1 MKKTWGTTAC
11 GLRKGRIFCKGQP
24 KLLRFRGNDG
34 FRLFEKNPAFRKRL
48 PRKKTVKTDRFE
60 KGKTDRKER
69 AETRRREKLLLKR
82 ETFAR
87 KEKERADGLF
97 RRRTEGEQNFRT
109 SKAPHETLLRRSGN
123 GFCIGKYPKQQAF
136 LVILLIW
143 GDMMAEEAINNN
155 SSVQEQWGQICSQ
168 LKVEV
173 GETAFD
179 SWLKPL
185 TPGAFNDGIMN
196 ICVPTRFM
204 RNWVITHYSDRI
216 HKIWEKKNP
225 AIKSVNFVVQAVQDE
240 SKGLYNPSCRSL
252 LKKISSSPA
261 PQNIYQSGL
270 NSVLANSNE
279 FQANTDQSLSVPL
292 NPQYTFDN
300 FVVGKTNEFAY
311 AAARKVAESRNVSF
325 NPLFLYSGV
334 GLGKTHLMHAIAWH
348 IKQQDPTR
356 NIVYLSA
363 EKFMY
368 KFVRALRY
376 KDTTAFKEQFRSVD
390 VLMVDDVQFMGGK
403 DTTQEEFFYTF
414 NSLIEEGRQI
424 IISADKSPAD
434 LEGIEARLKSRLGCG
449 LVADIHPTDFDLRI
463 GILENKARQLGIE
476 LPQKVSE
483 FLASKITSNIREL
496 EGALRRVIAHSQLL
510 SDKEIT
516 LDMTQ
521 DVLKDMLRS
530 YDKRTTIDEIQKK
543 VAEHF
548 NISVKEMQSS
558 RRARTVARPRQ
569 IAMYLAKQLTSRS
582 LPEIGRKFDRDH
594 TTVMH
599 AVRKVEE
606 LILEDASLAENVDA
620 LRRILEA

>member
-1 MKKTWGTTAC
+1 
-11 GLRKGRIFCKGQP
+11 
-24 KLLRFRGNDG
+24 
-34 FRLFEKNPAFRKRL
+34 
-48 PRKKTVKTDRFE
+48 
-60 KGKTDRKER
+60 
-69 AETRRREKLLLKR
+69 
-82 ETFAR
+82 
-87 KEKERADGLF
+87 
-97 RRRTEGEQNFRT
+97 
-109 SKAPHETLLRRSGN
+109 
-123 GFCIGKYPKQQAF
+123 
-136 LVILLIW
+136 
-143 GDMMAEEAINNN
+143 MAEEALLDTEN
-155 SSVQEQWGQICSQ
+155 SVQDQWGQICSQ
-168 LKVEV
+168 LKGEV
-173 GETAFD
+173 GETAFE

-185 TPGAFNDGIMN
+185 TPGSFNNGVMN

-204 RNWVITHYSDRI
+204 RNWVITHYSERI

-225 AIKSVNFVVQAVQDE
+225 AIREINFVVQAVQE
-240 SKGLYNPSCRSL
+240 NGAASAGTGMYTPSCRSL

-261 PQNIYQSGL
+261 PQNIYQSGINSL
-270 NSVLANSNE
+270 NANNNE
-279 FQANTDQSLSVPL
+279 FIAGNTDQSISVPL
-292 NPQYTFDN
+292 NPQFTFDN

-390 VLMVDDVQFMGGK
+390 VLMVDDVQFMGVK
-403 DTTQEEFFYTF
+403 YTTQEEFFYTF

-434 LEGIEARLKSRLGCG
+434 LEGIETRLRSRLGCG

-463 GILENKARQLGIE
+463 GILENKARQLGVE

-483 FLASKITSNIREL
+483 FLAQKITSNIREL
-496 EGALRRVIAHSQLL
+496 EGALRRVVAHSQLL

-543 VAEHF
+543 VAEYF

-606 LILEDASLAENVDA
+606 LVLEDSSLAENVDT

>member
-1 MKKTWGTTAC
+1 
-11 GLRKGRIFCKGQP
+11 
-24 KLLRFRGNDG
+24 
-34 FRLFEKNPAFRKRL
+34 
-48 PRKKTVKTDRFE
+48 
-60 KGKTDRKER
+60 
-69 AETRRREKLLLKR
+69 
-82 ETFAR
+82 
-87 KEKERADGLF
+87 
-97 RRRTEGEQNFRT
+97 
-109 SKAPHETLLRRSGN
+109 
-123 GFCIGKYPKQQAF
+123 
-136 LVILLIW
+136 
-143 GDMMAEEAINNN
+143 MAEEALLDTE
-155 SSVQEQWGQICSQ
+155 SSVQDQWGQICSQ
-168 LKVEV
+168 LKNEV
-173 GETAFD
+173 GETAFE

-185 TPGAFNDGIMN
+185 TPGTFNNGVMN

-204 RNWVITHYSDRI
+204 RNWVITHYSERI

-225 AIKSVNFVVQAVQDE
+225 AIREVNFVVQAIQEGGVATA
-240 SKGLYNPSCRSL
+240 GTGMYTPSCRSL

-261 PQNIYQSGL
+261 PQNIYQSGVNSL
-270 NSVLANSNE
+270 NANSNE
-279 FQANTDQSLSVPL
+279 FVAGNTDQSLSVPL
-292 NPQYTFDN
+292 NPQFTFDN

-368 KFVRALRY
+368 HFLTALRY
-376 KDTTAFKEQFRSVD
+376 KDTTHFKEQFRSVD

-434 LEGIEARLKSRLGCG
+434 LEGIETRLRSRLGCG

-463 GILENKARQLGIE
+463 GILENKARQLGVE

-483 FLASKITSNIREL
+483 FLAQKITSNIREL
-496 EGALRRVIAHSQLL
+496 EGALRRVVAHSQLL

-543 VAEHF
+543 VAEYF

-606 LILEDASLAENVDA
+606 LVLEDSSLAENVDT

>member
-1 MKKTWGTTAC
+1 
-11 GLRKGRIFCKGQP
+11 
-24 KLLRFRGNDG
+24 
-34 FRLFEKNPAFRKRL
+34 
-48 PRKKTVKTDRFE
+48 
-60 KGKTDRKER
+60 
-69 AETRRREKLLLKR
+69 
-82 ETFAR
+82 
-87 KEKERADGLF
+87 
-97 RRRTEGEQNFRT
+97 
-109 SKAPHETLLRRSGN
+109 
-123 GFCIGKYPKQQAF
+123 
-136 LVILLIW
+136 
-143 GDMMAEEAINNN
+143 MAEEAIVNDT
-155 SSVQEQWGQICSQ
+155 SVLDQWGQICDQ
-168 LKVEV
+168 LKVEI
-173 GETAFD
+173 GEIAFD
-179 SWLKPL
+179 SWVKPL
-185 TPGAFNDGIMN
+185 TIGSFNEGTMN

-204 RNWVITHYSDRI
+204 RNWVITNYSDRI

-225 AIKSVNFVVQAVQDE
+225 AIKNINFVVQSAQE
-240 SKGLYNPSCRSL
+240 AASGTPTKGLYNPTCRSL
-252 LKKISSSPA
+252 LKKISSSPM
-261 PQNIYQSGL
+261 PQNIYQSGI
-270 NSVLANSNE
+270 NSVVANANE
-279 FQANTDQSLSVPL
+279 GSLNDSLSVPL

-311 AAARKVAESRNVSF
+311 AAARKVAESRNISF

-348 IKQQDPTR
+348 IKQQDPSR

-449 LVADIHPTDFDLRI
+449 LVADIHPTDFDLRMD
-463 GILENKARQLGIE
+463 ILNSKARQLGLE
-476 LPQKVSE
+476 LPQKVAE
-483 FLASKITSNIREL
+483 FLATKITSNIREL

-510 SDKEIT
+510 SNHEIT

-521 DVLKDMLRS
+521 DILKDMLRS
-530 YDKRTTIDEIQKK
+530 FDKRTTIDEIQKK

-606 LILEDASLAENVDA
+606 LILEDVSLAENVET
-620 LRRILEA
+620 LRRVLEA

>member
-1 MKKTWGTTAC
+1 
-11 GLRKGRIFCKGQP
+11 
-24 KLLRFRGNDG
+24 
-34 FRLFEKNPAFRKRL
+34 
-48 PRKKTVKTDRFE
+48 
-60 KGKTDRKER
+60 
-69 AETRRREKLLLKR
+69 
-82 ETFAR
+82 
-87 KEKERADGLF
+87 
-97 RRRTEGEQNFRT
+97 
-109 SKAPHETLLRRSGN
+109 
-123 GFCIGKYPKQQAF
+123 
-136 LVILLIW
+136 
-143 GDMMAEEAINNN
+143 MAEEAIINNN
-155 SSVQEQWGQICSQ
+155 SVQDQWGQICSQ
-168 LKVEV
+168 LKTEV

-185 TPGAFNDGIMN
+185 TLGSFNDGVMN

-204 RNWVITHYSDRI
+204 RNWVITHYSERI

-225 AIKSVNFVVQAVQDE
+225 DIKSVNFVVQAVNDDG
-240 SKGLYNPSCRSL
+240 KGLYSPTCRSL
-252 LKKISSSPA
+252 LKKITTTPSPA
-261 PQNIYQSGL
+261 HIYQSGMS
-270 NSVLANSNE
+270 SVMANSAENLV
-279 FQANTDQSLSVPL
+279 NSDPLSVPL

-449 LVADIHPTDFDLRI
+449 LVADIHPTDFDLRM
-463 GILENKARQLGIE
+463 GILQNKAKQLGVE
-476 LPQKVSE
+476 VPTKVCE
-483 FLASKITSNIREL
+483 FLAQKITSNIREL

-530 YDKRTTIDEIQKK
+530 YDRRTTIDEIQKK

-606 LILEDASLAENVDA
+606 LILEDKSLAEDVDA
-620 LRRILEA
+620 LRRVLEA

>member
-1 MKKTWGTTAC
+1 
-11 GLRKGRIFCKGQP
+11 
-24 KLLRFRGNDG
+24 
-34 FRLFEKNPAFRKRL
+34 
-48 PRKKTVKTDRFE
+48 
-60 KGKTDRKER
+60 
-69 AETRRREKLLLKR
+69 
-82 ETFAR
+82 
-87 KEKERADGLF
+87 
-97 RRRTEGEQNFRT
+97 
-109 SKAPHETLLRRSGN
+109 
-123 GFCIGKYPKQQAF
+123 
-136 LVILLIW
+136 
-143 GDMMAEEAINNN
+143 MAEQAINDLE
-155 SSVQEQWGQICSQ
+155 SIQDQWNQICSQ
-168 LKVEV
+168 LKSEV
-173 GETAFD
+173 GDVAFD

-185 TPGAFNDGIMN
+185 TPGSFANGVMN

-204 RNWVITHYSDRI
+204 RNWVTTHYSDRI
-216 HKIWEKKNP
+216 HEIWEKKNP
-225 AIKSVNFVVQAVQDE
+225 EIKSINFIVQAIQE
-240 SKGLYNPSCRSL
+240 GGQGLYSKSCRSL
-252 LKKISSSPA
+252 LKKISTSPT
-261 PQNIYQSGL
+261 PTNVYQSGISSL
-270 NSVLANSNE
+270 LANNND
-279 FQANTDQSLSVPL
+279 FVLGQDQSLSVPL
-292 NPQYTFDN
+292 NPQYTFEN

-311 AAARKVAESRNVSF
+311 AAARKVAESRNISF

-403 DTTQEEFFYTF
+403 DMTQKEFFYTF

-434 LEGIEARLKSRLGCG
+434 LDGIEVRLRSRLGCG

-483 FLASKITSNIREL
+483 FLAQKITSNIREL

-543 VAEHF
+543 VAEFF

-606 LILEDASLAENVDA
+606 LIVEDATLAENVEA
-620 LRRILEA
+620 LRRALDA

>member
-1 MKKTWGTTAC
+1 
-11 GLRKGRIFCKGQP
+11 
-24 KLLRFRGNDG
+24 
-34 FRLFEKNPAFRKRL
+34 
-48 PRKKTVKTDRFE
+48 
-60 KGKTDRKER
+60 
-69 AETRRREKLLLKR
+69 
-82 ETFAR
+82 
-87 KEKERADGLF
+87 
-97 RRRTEGEQNFRT
+97 
-109 SKAPHETLLRRSGN
+109 
-123 GFCIGKYPKQQAF
+123 
-136 LVILLIW
+136 
-143 GDMMAEEAINNN
+143 MAEEAYNN
-155 SSVQEQWGQICSQ
+155 SSVQDQWSQICDQ
-168 LKVEV
+168 LKVEFGDV
-173 GETAFD
+173 AFD

-185 TPGAFNDGIMN
+185 SLGTVNDGVVN
-196 ICVPTRFM
+196 VCVPTRFM
-204 RNWVITHYSDRI
+204 RNWVIAHYSDQI
-216 HKIWEKKNP
+216 HKIWERKNP
-225 AIKSVNFVVQAVQDE
+225 NIKQVNFVVQATQE
-240 SKGLYNPSCRSL
+240 AQTISRIETPTSAFNSSCRSL
-252 LKKISSSPA
+252 LKKISSSPIA
-261 PQNIYQSGL
+261 QNIYQSGGAAL
-270 NSVLANSNE
+270 NSGE
-279 FQANTDQSLSVPL
+279 FVNGDTSLSVPL

-311 AAARKVAESRNVSF
+311 AAARKVAESRNISF

-376 KDTTAFKEQFRSVD
+376 KDTAAFKEQFRSVD

-403 DTTQEEFFYTF
+403 DSTQEEFFYTF

-424 IISADKSPAD
+424 IISADKSPSD

-463 GILENKARQLGIE
+463 GILNKKAQQLGVQ
-476 LPQKVSE
+476 LPEQVAE
-483 FLASKITSNIREL
+483 FLAQKITSNIREL
-496 EGALRRVIAHSQLL
+496 EGALRRIAAHSQLL
-510 SDKEIT
+510 SDHEIT

-543 VAEHF
+543 VAEYF

-569 IAMYLAKQLTSRS
+569 VAMYLAKQLTSRS

-606 LILEDASLAENVDA
+606 LVLEDSSLAENVNA

>member
-1 MKKTWGTTAC
+1 
-11 GLRKGRIFCKGQP
+11 
-24 KLLRFRGNDG
+24 
-34 FRLFEKNPAFRKRL
+34 
-48 PRKKTVKTDRFE
+48 
-60 KGKTDRKER
+60 
-69 AETRRREKLLLKR
+69 
-82 ETFAR
+82 
-87 KEKERADGLF
+87 
-97 RRRTEGEQNFRT
+97 
-109 SKAPHETLLRRSGN
+109 
-123 GFCIGKYPKQQAF
+123 
-136 LVILLIW
+136 
-143 GDMMAEEAINNN
+143 MAEQAIL
-155 SSVQEQWGQICSQ
+155 STDLVQDEWGQICSQ
-168 LKVEV
+168 LKTEV
-173 GETAFD
+173 GDTAFE

-185 TPGAFNDGIMN
+185 TPGSFNDGVMN

-225 AIKSVNFVVQAVQDE
+225 AIKSVNFVVSAVQE
-240 SKGLYNPSCRSL
+240 EGHGLYTPSCRSL
-252 LKKISSSPA
+252 LKKISSSPT

-270 NSVLANSNE
+270 SAVNANGNE
-279 FQANTDQSLSVPL
+279 AFNANESLSVPL

-348 IKQQDPTR
+348 IKQQDPSR

-424 IISADKSPAD
+424 IISADKSPSD

-463 GILENKARQLGIE
+463 GILENKARQMGIE
-476 LPQKVSE
+476 LPNRVAE

-496 EGALRRVIAHSQLL
+496 EGALRRVVAHSQLL

-516 LDMTQ
+516 IDMTQ

-620 LRRILEA
+620 LRRALEA

>member
-1 MKKTWGTTAC
+1 
-11 GLRKGRIFCKGQP
+11 
-24 KLLRFRGNDG
+24 
-34 FRLFEKNPAFRKRL
+34 
-48 PRKKTVKTDRFE
+48 
-60 KGKTDRKER
+60 
-69 AETRRREKLLLKR
+69 
-82 ETFAR
+82 
-87 KEKERADGLF
+87 
-97 RRRTEGEQNFRT
+97 
-109 SKAPHETLLRRSGN
+109 
-123 GFCIGKYPKQQAF
+123 
-136 LVILLIW
+136 
-143 GDMMAEEAINNN
+143 MAEEAIVNDA
-155 SSVQEQWGQICSQ
+155 SVLDQWGQICDQ
-168 LKVEV
+168 LRTEV

-185 TPGAFNDGIMN
+185 TIGSFSDGTMN

-204 RNWVITHYSDRI
+204 RNWVITNYSDRI

-225 AIKSVNFVVQAVQDE
+225 AIKNINFIVQAGQE
-240 SKGLYNPSCRSL
+240 SSISTNKGLYNPTCRSL
-252 LKKISSSPA
+252 LKKISSSPM
-261 PQNIYQSGL
+261 PQNIYQSGV
-270 NSVLANSNE
+270 NSVV
-279 FQANTDQSLSVPL
+279 ANTNEGSLNDSLSVPL

-348 IKQQDPTR
+348 IKQQDPSR

-449 LVADIHPTDFDLRI
+449 LVADIHPTDFDLRM
-463 GILENKARQLGIE
+463 GILNSKAKQLGLE
-476 LPQKVSE
+476 LPQKVAE
-483 FLASKITSNIREL
+483 FLATKITSNIREL

-510 SDKEIT
+510 SNHEIT

-521 DVLKDMLRS
+521 DILKDMLRS
-530 YDKRTTIDEIQKK
+530 FDKRTTIDEIQKK
-543 VAEHF
+543 VAEYF

-606 LILEDASLAENVDA
+606 LIMEDISLAENVEA
-620 LRRILEA
+620 LRRTLEA

>member
-1 MKKTWGTTAC
+1 M
-11 GLRKGRIFCKGQP
+11 
-24 KLLRFRGNDG
+24 
-34 FRLFEKNPAFRKRL
+34 
-48 PRKKTVKTDRFE
+48 
-60 KGKTDRKER
+60 
-69 AETRRREKLLLKR
+69 
-82 ETFAR
+82 
-87 KEKERADGLF
+87 
-97 RRRTEGEQNFRT
+97 GEQAISN
-109 SKAPHETLLRRSGN
+109 ETN
-123 GFCIGKYPKQQAF
+123 
-136 LVILLIW
+136 
-143 GDMMAEEAINNN
+143 M
-155 SSVQEQWGQICSQ
+155 VQDQWGQICNQ
-168 LKVEV
+168 LKTEV
-173 GETAFD
+173 GDTAFD

-185 TPGAFNDGIMN
+185 TLGSFNDGVMN

-216 HKIWEKKNP
+216 HKIWGKKNSE
-225 AIKSVNFVVQAVQDE
+225 IKTVNFVVQSIQEE
-240 SKGLYNPSCRSL
+240 SKGLYNPACRSL
-252 LKKISSSPA
+252 LKKITSTPA
-261 PQNIYQSGL
+261 PQNIYQS
-270 NSVLANSNE
+270 NTSSNSNSFASNNNNLSTNSE
-279 FQANTDQSLSVPL
+279 YQSLSVPL
-292 NPQYTFDN
+292 NPQFTFDN

-334 GLGKTHLMHAIAWH
+334 GLGKTHLMHAIAHH
-348 IKQQDPTR
+348 IKEQDPTR

-434 LEGIEARLKSRLGCG
+434 LEGIENRLKSRLGCG

-463 GILENKARQLGIE
+463 GILQNKARQLGVE
-476 LPQKVSE
+476 LPQKVCE
-483 FLASKITSNIREL
+483 FLASKISSNIREL
-496 EGALRRVIAHSQLL
+496 EGALRRVVAHSQLL
-510 SDKEIT
+510 SGKEIT
-516 LDMTQ
+516 LEMTQ

-530 YDKRTTIDEIQKK
+530 FDKRTTIDEIQKK

-548 NISVKEMQSS
+548 NISVKEMQSA

-606 LILEDASLAENVDA
+606 LILEDSSLAEDVDT
-620 LRRILEA
+620 LRRNLEG

>member
-1 MKKTWGTTAC
+1 
-11 GLRKGRIFCKGQP
+11 
-24 KLLRFRGNDG
+24 
-34 FRLFEKNPAFRKRL
+34 
-48 PRKKTVKTDRFE
+48 
-60 KGKTDRKER
+60 
-69 AETRRREKLLLKR
+69 
-82 ETFAR
+82 
-87 KEKERADGLF
+87 
-97 RRRTEGEQNFRT
+97 
-109 SKAPHETLLRRSGN
+109 
-123 GFCIGKYPKQQAF
+123 
-136 LVILLIW
+136 
-143 GDMMAEEAINNN
+143 MAEEAIVNDT
-155 SSVQEQWGQICSQ
+155 SVLDQWGQICEQ
-168 LKVEV
+168 LRVEV

-185 TPGAFNDGIMN
+185 TIGSFNDGTMN

-204 RNWVITHYSDRI
+204 RNWVITNYSDRI

-225 AIKSVNFVVQAVQDE
+225 AIKNINFVVQAGSDTAS
-240 SKGLYNPSCRSL
+240 SKGLYAPACRSL
-252 LKKISSSPA
+252 LKKISSSPM
-261 PQNIYQSGL
+261 PQNIYQSGA
-270 NSVLANSNE
+270 SAVI
-279 FQANTDQSLSVPL
+279 ANTNENSLNDSLSVPL

-311 AAARKVAESRNVSF
+311 AAARKVAESRNISF

-348 IKQQDPTR
+348 IKQQDPSR

-403 DTTQEEFFYTF
+403 DKSQEEFFYTF

-434 LEGIEARLKSRLGCG
+434 LEGIESRLKSRLGCG
-449 LVADIHPTDFDLRI
+449 LVADIHPTDFDLRM
-463 GILENKARQLGIE
+463 GILNSKAKQLGLE
-476 LPQKVSE
+476 LPQKVAE
-483 FLASKITSNIREL
+483 FLATKITSNIREL

-510 SDKEIT
+510 SNHEIT

-521 DVLKDMLRS
+521 DILKDMLRS
-530 YDKRTTIDEIQKK
+530 FDKRTTIDEIQKK

-606 LILEDASLAENVDA
+606 LIMEDVSLAENVET
-620 LRRILEA
+620 LRRLLEA

>member
-1 MKKTWGTTAC
+1 
-11 GLRKGRIFCKGQP
+11 
-24 KLLRFRGNDG
+24 
-34 FRLFEKNPAFRKRL
+34 
-48 PRKKTVKTDRFE
+48 
-60 KGKTDRKER
+60 
-69 AETRRREKLLLKR
+69 
-82 ETFAR
+82 
-87 KEKERADGLF
+87 
-97 RRRTEGEQNFRT
+97 
-109 SKAPHETLLRRSGN
+109 
-123 GFCIGKYPKQQAF
+123 
-136 LVILLIW
+136 
-143 GDMMAEEAINNN
+143 MAEEAINND

-168 LKVEV
+168 LKTEV
-173 GETAFD
+173 GDTAFD

-185 TPGAFNDGIMN
+185 TLGSFSDGIMN

-225 AIKSVNFVVQAVQDE
+225 AIKNINFVVQAVQE
-240 SKGLYNPSCRSL
+240 ETPSLYNPTCRSL
-252 LKKISSSPA
+252 LKKITSTPA
-261 PQNIYQSGL
+261 PQNVYQSGINALVANNNDTAL
-270 NSVLANSNE
+270 ND
-279 FQANTDQSLSVPL
+279 TLSVPL

-348 IKQQDPTR
+348 IKQQDPSR

-434 LEGIEARLKSRLGCG
+434 LEGIETRLKSRLGCG
-449 LVADIHPTDFDLRI
+449 LVADIHPTDFDLRM
-463 GILENKARQLGIE
+463 GILNNKAQQLGIE
-476 LPQKVSE
+476 LPVKVAE
-483 FLASKITSNIREL
+483 FLAQKITSNIREL

-510 SDKEIT
+510 SDREIT

-530 YDKRTTIDEIQKK
+530 FDKRTTIDEIQKK

-606 LILEDASLAENVDA
+606 LIVEDASLAENVDA

>member
-1 MKKTWGTTAC
+1 M
-11 GLRKGRIFCKGQP
+11 
-24 KLLRFRGNDG
+24 RFRGNDG
-34 FRLFEKNPAFRKRL
+34 FRLFEKNPAFWKRL

-82 ETFAR
+82 ETFSR

-97 RRRTEGEQNFRT
+97 RRPERKRNFRT
-109 SKAPHETLLRRSGN
+109 GKAPHETLLRRSGN

>member
-1 MKKTWGTTAC
+1 MA
-11 GLRKGRIFCKGQP
+11 
-24 KLLRFRGNDG
+24 
-34 FRLFEKNPAFRKRL
+34 
-48 PRKKTVKTDRFE
+48 E
-60 KGKTDRKER
+60 KGLIE
-69 AETRRREKLLLKR
+69 EK
-82 ETFAR
+82 
-87 KEKERADGLF
+87 
-97 RRRTEGEQNFRT
+97 
-109 SKAPHETLLRRSGN
+109 SVHE
-123 GFCIGKYPKQQAF
+123 
-136 LVILLIW
+136 
-143 GDMMAEEAINNN
+143 E
-155 SSVQEQWGQICSQ
+155 WGQICSQ
-168 LKVEV
+168 LRVEV
-173 GETAFD
+173 GDTAFD

-185 TPGAFNDGIMN
+185 TLGAFNDGVMN

-204 RNWVITHYSDRI
+204 RNWVLTHYSDRI

-225 AIKSVNFVVQAVQDE
+225 EVKGVNFIVQTIQEEDN
-240 SKGLYNPSCRSL
+240 KGLHNPSCRSL

-261 PQNIYQSGL
+261 PQSIYKL
-270 NSVLANSNE
+270 TNNNTFENSVEFANQN
-279 FQANTDQSLSVPL
+279 DSLSVPL
-292 NPQYTFDN
+292 NPAYTFES

-311 AAARKVAESRNVSF
+311 AAARKVAESRVVSF

-348 IKQQDPTR
+348 IKKQDPNR

-368 KFVRALRY
+368 KFVKALRY
-376 KDTTAFKEQFRSVD
+376 KDTAAFKEQFRSVD

-463 GILENKARQLGIE
+463 GILESKARELGVEIP
-476 LPQKVSE
+476 LKVSE
-483 FLASKITSNIREL
+483 FLAQKITSNIREL
-496 EGALRRVIAHSQLL
+496 EGALRRIIAHSQLL
-510 SDKEIT
+510 SNKEIT

-530 YDKRTTIDEIQKK
+530 FDRRTTIDEIQRK

-558 RRARTVARPRQ
+558 RRARNVARPRQ

-606 LILEDASLAENVDA
+606 LMLEEISLAEDVET
-620 LRRILEA
+620 LRRMLEV

>member
-1 MKKTWGTTAC
+1 
-11 GLRKGRIFCKGQP
+11 
-24 KLLRFRGNDG
+24 
-34 FRLFEKNPAFRKRL
+34 
-48 PRKKTVKTDRFE
+48 
-60 KGKTDRKER
+60 
-69 AETRRREKLLLKR
+69 
-82 ETFAR
+82 
-87 KEKERADGLF
+87 
-97 RRRTEGEQNFRT
+97 
-109 SKAPHETLLRRSGN
+109 
-123 GFCIGKYPKQQAF
+123 
-136 LVILLIW
+136 
-143 GDMMAEEAINNN
+143 MAEEAIINDV
-155 SSVQEQWGQICSQ
+155 SVLDQWGQICSQ
-168 LKVEV
+168 LKNEV
-173 GETAFD
+173 GDTAFE

-185 TPGAFNDGIMN
+185 SLGTFDNGVMN

-225 AIKSVNFVVQAVQDE
+225 AIKNINFVVQASRE
-240 SKGLYNPSCRSL
+240 ETPSLYNPTCRSL

-261 PQNIYQSGL
+261 PQNIYQSG
-270 NSVLANSNE
+270 VAAIANNNE
-279 FQANTDQSLSVPL
+279 GTMSDSLSVPL

-311 AAARKVAESRNVSF
+311 AAARKVAESRNISF

-348 IKQQDPTR
+348 IKQQDPSR

-463 GILENKARQLGIE
+463 GILNNKAKQLGIE
-476 LPQKVSE
+476 LPEKVAE
-483 FLASKITSNIREL
+483 FLAQKITSNIREL

-510 SDKEIT
+510 SNHEIT

-558 RRARTVARPRQ
+558 RRARNVARPRQ

-606 LILEDASLAENVDA
+606 LIVEDASLAEDVET
-620 LRRILEA
+620 LRRTLDA

>member
-1 MKKTWGTTAC
+1 
-11 GLRKGRIFCKGQP
+11 
-24 KLLRFRGNDG
+24 
-34 FRLFEKNPAFRKRL
+34 
-48 PRKKTVKTDRFE
+48 
-60 KGKTDRKER
+60 
-69 AETRRREKLLLKR
+69 
-82 ETFAR
+82 
-87 KEKERADGLF
+87 
-97 RRRTEGEQNFRT
+97 
-109 SKAPHETLLRRSGN
+109 
-123 GFCIGKYPKQQAF
+123 
-136 LVILLIW
+136 
-143 GDMMAEEAINNN
+143 MAEEATNDAT
-155 SSVQEQWGQICSQ
+155 VLDQWEQICAQ
-168 LKVEV
+168 LKTEI

-185 TPGAFNDGIMN
+185 TVGSFSDGTMN

-204 RNWVITHYSDRI
+204 RNWVITNYSDRI
-216 HKIWEKKNP
+216 HKIWQKKNP
-225 AIKSVNFVVQAVQDE
+225 QIQSVNFVVQAGQEAVI
-240 SKGLYNPSCRSL
+240 SRGLYNPTCRSL
-252 LKKISSSPA
+252 LKKINSTPL
-261 PQNIYQSGL
+261 PQDVYHSGI
-270 NSVLANSNE
+270 NAAAN
-279 FQANTDQSLSVPL
+279 ANDGILSDSLSVPL

-311 AAARKVAESRNVSF
+311 AAARKVAESRNISF

-348 IKQQDPTR
+348 IKQQDPSR
-356 NIVYLSA
+356 HVVYLSA

-376 KDTTAFKEQFRSVD
+376 KDMTAFKEQFRSVD

-403 DTTQEEFFYTF
+403 DTTQKEFFYTF

-434 LEGIEARLKSRLGCG
+434 LEGIEAHLKSRLGCG
-449 LVADIHPTDFDLRI
+449 LVADIHPTDFDLRM
-463 GILENKARQLGIE
+463 GILNSKASQLGFD
-476 LPQKVSE
+476 LPQKVAE
-483 FLASKITSNIREL
+483 FLATKITSNIREL

-510 SDKEIT
+510 NNHEIT

-530 YDKRTTIDEIQKK
+530 FDKRTTIDEIQKK
-543 VAEHF
+543 VAEYF

-606 LILEDASLAENVDA
+606 LIIEDVSLAENVEA

>member
-1 MKKTWGTTAC
+1 
-11 GLRKGRIFCKGQP
+11 
-24 KLLRFRGNDG
+24 
-34 FRLFEKNPAFRKRL
+34 
-48 PRKKTVKTDRFE
+48 
-60 KGKTDRKER
+60 
-69 AETRRREKLLLKR
+69 
-82 ETFAR
+82 
-87 KEKERADGLF
+87 
-97 RRRTEGEQNFRT
+97 
-109 SKAPHETLLRRSGN
+109 
-123 GFCIGKYPKQQAF
+123 
-136 LVILLIW
+136 
-143 GDMMAEEAINNN
+143 MAAEAIKNNDN
-155 SSVQEQWGQICSQ
+155 IVQDEWGQICSQ
-168 LKVEV
+168 LKNEV
-173 GETAFD
+173 GEKAFD

-185 TPGAFNDGIMN
+185 SIGSFNNGVMN

-204 RNWVITHYSDRI
+204 RNWVITNYSDRI

-225 AIKSVNFVVQAVQDE
+225 EIKAVNFIVQATDDQIF
-240 SKGLYNPSCRSL
+240 SGLHNSPCRSL
-252 LKKISSSPA
+252 MKKIPGSPA
-261 PQNIYQSGL
+261 PQSFCQTEEEQPIVSGVEY
-270 NSVLANSNE
+270 SAISE
-279 FQANTDQSLSVPL
+279 SGQSLSVPL
-292 NPQYTFDN
+292 NPNYTFDN

-311 AAARKVAESRNVSF
+311 AAARKVAESDNIPF

-348 IKQQDPTR
+348 IKQRNPEK

-376 KDTTAFKEQFRSVD
+376 KDTAAFKEQFRSVD

-424 IISADKSPAD
+424 IISADKSPSD
-434 LEGIEARLKSRLGCG
+434 LEGIETRLRSRLGCG

-463 GILENKARQLGIE
+463 GILQNKARQLNCE
-476 LPQKVSE
+476 LPDRVAE
-483 FLASKITSNIREL
+483 FLAQKITSNIREL
-496 EGALRRVIAHSQLL
+496 EGALRRVVAHAQLL
-510 SDKEIT
+510 PGKEIS
-516 LDMTQ
+516 LENTQ

-530 YDKRTTIDEIQKK
+530 YDRRTTIDEIQKK
-543 VAEHF
+543 VADFF

-569 IAMYLAKQLTSRS
+569 IAMFLAKQLTSRS

-606 LILEDASLAENVDA
+606 LIVKDKTLADNVDS
-620 LRRILEA
+620 LRRALEC

>member
-1 MKKTWGTTAC
+1 
-11 GLRKGRIFCKGQP
+11 
-24 KLLRFRGNDG
+24 
-34 FRLFEKNPAFRKRL
+34 
-48 PRKKTVKTDRFE
+48 
-60 KGKTDRKER
+60 
-69 AETRRREKLLLKR
+69 
-82 ETFAR
+82 
-87 KEKERADGLF
+87 
-97 RRRTEGEQNFRT
+97 
-109 SKAPHETLLRRSGN
+109 
-123 GFCIGKYPKQQAF
+123 
-136 LVILLIW
+136 
-143 GDMMAEEAINNN
+143 MAEEAIVNDAT
-155 SSVQEQWGQICSQ
+155 VLDQWGQICDQ
-168 LKVEV
+168 MKNEI

-185 TPGAFNDGIMN
+185 TVGSFSNGTMN

-204 RNWVITHYSDRI
+204 RNWVITNYSDRI
-216 HKIWEKKNP
+216 HKIWQKKNP
-225 AIKSVNFVVQAVQDE
+225 QIQNINFIVQAGQEPIV
-240 SKGLYNPSCRSL
+240 SKGLYNPTCRSL
-252 LKKISSSPA
+252 LKKINSSPV
-261 PQNIYQSGL
+261 PHNIYQSGI
-270 NSVLANSNE
+270 NSVAAN
-279 FQANTDQSLSVPL
+279 ANDGALNDSLSVPL
-292 NPQYTFDN
+292 NPQYTFEN

-311 AAARKVAESRNVSF
+311 AAARKVAESRNISF

-348 IKQQDPTR
+348 IKQQDPSR
-356 NIVYLSA
+356 HIVYLSA

-449 LVADIHPTDFDLRI
+449 LVADIHPTDFDLRM
-463 GILENKARQLGIE
+463 GILNSKARQLGFE
-476 LPQKVSE
+476 LPQKVAE
-483 FLASKITSNIREL
+483 FLATKITSNIREL

-510 SDKEIT
+510 SNHEIT

-521 DVLKDMLRS
+521 DILKDMLRS
-530 YDKRTTIDEIQKK
+530 FDKRTTIDEIQKK
-543 VAEHF
+543 VAEYF

-569 IAMYLAKQLTSRS
+569 IAMYLAKQLTS

-606 LILEDASLAENVDA
+606 LVLEDMSLAENVEA
-620 LRRILEA
+620 LRRMLEA